1 MSAPSSSSAAAGGD
15 ASADPPVSV
24 EILKSLRSKQLDAQG
39 KPIVKYTGVLVHA
52 SGKRVQRADLTRTEL
67 KQMGPVFDST
77 LTAYLKEV
85 QAKLKAKTVAAPPPP
100 PVAAAPAPLPPPSPP
115 SPSPL
120 PPPAVVPIVD
130 APSRKEQEDAE
141 DANLE
146 EVHVGYPPTTTTS
159 SSLSQESERKRKSE
173 TQDAAPATPAAP
185 QPSVESSFSTTSLE
199 GWKQRALAAEGHLE
213 QERERTKRLCGLLR
227 EGTHKFNDEHL
238 LRCAYQA
245 ETAKLYKLMHAPS
258 GTLSTIHQFVD
269 KAMPLMDNMR
279 SAAKQWNNHVQ
290 GLVPNGAVHE
300 ESLQEVLGMDI
311 VKSASENGL
320 WNYAMIRAE
329 GVFPDDYGA
338 VPPTPLVGPTHGGAP
353 NGHVGVTYPSV
364 PDSPNSHPSAVADA
378 IAYGQAYH
386 QQHQQ
391 GYPVGVLQSPLH
403 V

>member
-1 MSAPSSSSAAAGGD
+1 MPTPSSSSAAAGGD

-100 PVAAAPAPLPPPSPP
+100 PPVAAAPTPLPPPSPA
-115 SPSPL
+115 PSPL
-120 PPPAVVPIVD
+120 PPPPAVVSIVD
-130 APSRKEQEDAE
+130 APSRKEQEEEAE

-173 TQDAAPATPAAP
+173 TQDAAPAPP
-185 QPSVESSFSTTSLE
+185 SSQPSVDSSATSLE

-227 EGTHKFNDEHL
+227 EGTHKFNDEHI
-238 LRCAYQA
+238 LRCTYQA

-279 SAAKQWNNHVQ
+279 TAAKQWSNHVQ
-290 GLVPNGAVHE
+290 GLVPDGAVHE

-311 VKSASENGL
+311 VKSATENSL
-320 WNYAMIRAE
+320 WNYPQIRAE
-329 GVFPDDYGA
+329 GVFPVDYGA

-353 NGHVGVTYPSV
+353 NGHVGVAYPSV
-364 PDSPNSHPSAVADA
+364 PDSPNAHPNAVSDA